1 MRATHGEQ
9 VGSGLLKN
17 RKGLRVGLVFK
28 VTALIAIA
36 IALVSTVSAYVIF
49 QMGFDALKEEIRNNL
64 VMLSSNATAAI
75 NTDKL
80 AMIKSP
86 EDEGSDVYMELQKR
100 LQRIKDASNGKLRY
114 VYIIGKTDNAE
125 QKYQYLIDA
134 VPIED
139 EENHSAVG
147 DSFSEEKYPQVIKGF
162 EEPTAEKEP
171 MADEE
176 FGGYSQTG
184 YAPIKN
190 ENGEVIGVLAVD
202 MDVSIINE
210 KKNDMQRAGLWA
222 LSLAVLL
229 ALVLGIL
236 FSKYLTK
243 PILTLTKGTK
253 SIAEGNLDT
262 LVDVKRND
270 EFGSLADSFNTMA
283 QDLKRAHDELKQ
295 YNLELEEKVALRTSE
310 LSQINREIKDILDNM
325 SQAIFT
331 IDDNFLF
338 NPQHSR
344 FAYDIFGSVEF
355 ANQNLLDMFFEGNNQ
370 KDSREKMELWLN
382 KIFNNTDISWE
393 NLEALQPVREVSIN
407 TKDRSGKTVTKYIQ
421 IVFQPITDIL
431 GHNLRQQVTKVM
443 VIVQDI
449 TEKRALE
456 LQMEQKE
463 REYKDNINQIVEIIK
478 MDQELFQD
486 FIQECQ
492 ENMANFEPK
501 LITLKNQK
509 DDMTIINDLFR
520 IMHTIKGNAR
530 IFNLERIAGE
540 AHGIENIFASI
551 RKGEQYMTDD
561 LLDETFEKLDLF
573 NILFSEM
580 LELYEKIAGGRTP
593 EAAATQEEEA
603 VKEEN
608 EVIKVKVHEI
618 NRLAELIK
626 KADRLHADNVSGSI
640 NAHIGKETI
649 DEIGSIFAETKQQL
663 KALQKTSISKLFNRI
678 PRMVRD
684 LSMELGKKVRVITA
698 GDNIEIDKNILDRIS
713 DPIIHILRNSLDHG
727 IEKPEERVSLGK
739 PEEGTIELKTNISEN
754 ELVVEIKD
762 DGHGLDI
769 DKIKAKAVRNG
780 LITPETALEMPDEE
794 AMRLIFQP
802 GFSTNNVATDISGR
816 GVGMDVVKTAVEEGL
831 KGRIYLQ
838 TQKNQGL
845 TILFRIPLA
854 GI

>member
-17 RKGLRVGLVFK
+17 RNGLHIGLVFK

-243 PILTLTKGTK
+243 PILMLTKGTK